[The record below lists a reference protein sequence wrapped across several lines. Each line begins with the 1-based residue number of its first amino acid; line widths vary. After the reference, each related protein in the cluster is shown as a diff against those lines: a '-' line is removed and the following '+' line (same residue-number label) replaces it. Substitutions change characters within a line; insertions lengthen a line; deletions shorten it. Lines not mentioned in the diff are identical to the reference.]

1 VAAVPGDTSSTVE
14 VLYYDG
20 HPFIRALT
28 MLKRAELSRVAELI
42 AMTPHDLRV
51 VPGIGQVTFDLIRKR
66 LHRLRFR
73 LAGEK

>member
-1 VAAVPGDTSSTVE
+1 
-14 VLYYDG
+14 
-20 HPFIRALT
+20 

-66 LHRLRFR
+66 LHRLGFR
-73 LAGEK
+73 LTGEK